1 MNTKPNEPI
10 DQETGQ
16 EPEMSDAMKE
26 ALHQIGYSLLSLLAN
41 SLNISLEWSTA
52 GEGEDL
58 KHIATLSYENMEDT
72 AVIMTVTNKDKDRI
86 GNLLVQYL
94 GTVNPKSVK
103 GYKSSKKMKEEAL
116 LELAE
121 EIGAISANE
130 AFEQEKGA
138 SPVNDSRGLVQDS
151 YPAEEKSHE

>member
-1 MNTKPNEPI
+1 MNTKPNKPI
-10 DQETGQ
+10 DQEAGQ

-26 ALHQIGYSLLSLLAN
+26 TLHQIGYTLLGCLAD

-52 GEGEDL
+52 GEGENL

-72 AVIMTVTNKDKDRI
+72 VIIITATNKDRDRI
-86 GNLLVQYL
+86 GNLVTQYL
-94 GTVNPKSVK
+94 GTVNPNNVK
-103 GYKSSKKMKEEAL
+103 GYKSSNQIMEEAL
-116 LELAE
+116 SELGE
-121 EIGAISANE
+121 EIGAISANK